1 MPRGMGWGPSGSLIS
16 AWCCLS
22 LQLTAKRLQ
31 CIRSLVNLAQ
41 CYAEDLGSGWRVLL
55 QTLHHLTHVLGL
67 QPQANGAL
75 RPVRTLETPS
85 MVGGVWGR
93 GLGLVVWEE
102 GDCVWCAALQVV
114 PASPGKKSALS
125 MLCDLLSNLFD
136 SSQ

>member
-1 MPRGMGWGPSGSLIS
+1 MGPLVS
-16 AWCCLS
+16 AWCCLP

-75 RPVRTLETPS
+75 RPVRRTLETPS
-85 MVGGVWGR
+85 TVGWCGGGVWGWWC
-93 GLGLVVWEE
+93 GGGVWGWWCGGGIWGWRCKKG
-102 GDCVWCAALQVV
+102 GDCV
-114 PASPGKKSALS
+114 
-125 MLCDLLSNLFD
+125 
-136 SSQ
+136 